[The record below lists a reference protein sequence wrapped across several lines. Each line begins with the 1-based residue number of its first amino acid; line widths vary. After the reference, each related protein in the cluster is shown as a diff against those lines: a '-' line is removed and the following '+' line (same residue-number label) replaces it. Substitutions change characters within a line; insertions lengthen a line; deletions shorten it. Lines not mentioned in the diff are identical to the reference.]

1 MIIKQN
7 HGEDI
12 KQRQRRFV
20 ELLNPVWNSLA
31 RYSNSVA
38 GEREAARDLMSETL
52 LRAFQHFEKLRD
64 PAAFRAYLF
73 RIAVRVHQEWSEK
86 SKRQTP
92 LTEELAAHLER
103 TTLADDG
110 LAAERSLAAQEL
122 YAALDTL
129 PEKQREAIVLFE
141 ISGLSLREVRE
152 VQGGSL
158 SGVKSRI
165 VRGREEL
172 ARKLGVR
179 NPNRDLETDR
189 ADEKTVPTSITSPNM
204 PRNFAFTGKVSL

>member
-12 KQRQRRFV
+12 EERQRRFV

-52 LRAFQHFEKLRD
+52 LRAFQHFEELRD
-64 PAAFRAYLF
+64 PSKFKAYLF
-73 RIAVRVHQEWSEK
+73 RIAVRVHQEWGEK
-86 SKRQTP
+86 NKRQTP
-92 LTEELAAHLER
+92 LTEELALYLER

-129 PEKQREAIVLFE
+129 PVKQREAIVLFE
-141 ISGLSLREVRE
+141 ISGLSLKEVRE

-179 NPNRDLETDR
+179 NPKRDLETD
-189 ADEKTVPTSITSPNM
+189 AGAKAVAPSSPNM
-204 PRNFAFTGKVSL
+204 SRTFAFTGKVSL